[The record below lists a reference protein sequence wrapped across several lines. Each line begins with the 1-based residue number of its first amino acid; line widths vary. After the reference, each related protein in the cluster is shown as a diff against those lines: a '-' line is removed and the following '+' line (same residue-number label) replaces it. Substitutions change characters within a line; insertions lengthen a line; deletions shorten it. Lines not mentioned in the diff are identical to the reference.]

1 MDQPTFAD
9 LEYQSQKRKT
19 RREPFLERSCTAKR
33 ATGMLAK
40 DTERLAPL
48 SGLSNLLAAKGNWGR
63 SARCNRPGPD
73 RGFCPTCRSGKHP
86 PSQNGPRSEH
96 PKLSGITFPGP
107 VPFA

>member
-48 SGLSNLLAAKGNWGR
+48 SGLGDLLAAKGNWGR
-63 SARCNRPGPD
+63 SARCNRPGPWFLPHVPL
-73 RGFCPTCRSGKHP
+73 RQT
-86 PSQNGPRSEH
+86 PSK
-96 PKLSGITFPGP
+96 PKWASLRTS
-107 VPFA
+107 

>member
-9 LEYQSQKRKT
+9 LGYQSQKRKT

-33 ATGMLAK
+33 VTGMLAK

-48 SGLSNLLAAKGNWGR
+48 SGLGNLLAAKGNWGR

-73 RGFCPTCRSGKHP
+73 RDFCPTCRFGKHP
-86 PSQNGPRSEH
+86 PSPNGPRSEH

>member
-19 RREPFLERSCTAKR
+19 RWEPFLERSCTAKR

-48 SGLSNLLAAKGNWGR
+48 SGLGNLLAAKGNWGR
-63 SARCNRPGPD
+63 SARCNRPGPWFLPHVPL
-73 RGFCPTCRSGKHP
+73 RQT
-86 PSQNGPRSEH
+86 PSK
-96 PKLSGITFPGP
+96 PKWASLRTS
-107 VPFA
+107 

>member
-48 SGLSNLLAAKGNWGR
+48 SGLGNLLAAKGNWGR
-63 SARCNRPGPD
+63 SARCNRPGTWFLPHVPL
-73 RGFCPTCRSGKHP
+73 RQT
-86 PSQNGPRSEH
+86 PSK
-96 PKLSGITFPGP
+96 PKWASLRTS
-107 VPFA
+107 